1 MRKLILLLG
10 SIVFIIGI
18 IWLLPK
24 EKQYTQRVLVNCTPT
39 AATRV
44 MSDFTQWSKWWPGEI
59 ENDTALTFKERKI
72 KIQTILLNGFYAN
85 YLSSKMNAYIDI
97 QFLSA
102 PNKQSEFIYSY
113 TLYYSSNPIEKV
125 VQLLSHS
132 SSTRKILDALIA
144 EIKSNLE
151 DVKKIYG
158 FEITEERVPNA
169 IHISTKKI
177 FDHYPTTD
185 DIYASIEDLNTYIAD
200 NKAHGV
206 NAPIYN
212 IFTPDDKAYQLM
224 VAIATDRPLP
234 TNNKFLFKEMVRGK
248 IIIGKSIG
256 PNSTIN
262 QCLQQV
268 EYFVK
273 DHGRSSPAI
282 QFNRLIT
289 DRKKELDSTKWITTI
304 NYPVFDRSFF

>member
-10 SIVFIIGI
+10 LIVFIIGI
-18 IWLLPK
+18 IWLLPQ

-59 ENDTALTFKERKI
+59 KNDTALTFKERKI

-158 FEITEERVPNA
+158 FEITEERVPDA

>member
-1 MRKLILLLG
+1 MLLLG
-10 SIVFIIGI
+10 SMVFIIGI
-18 IWLLPK
+18 IWLLPG
-24 EKQYTQRVLVNCTPT
+24 EKQYTQRVIVNCTPT

-44 MSDFTQWSKWWPGEI
+44 MSDVTQWSKWWPGEI
-59 ENDTALTFKERKI
+59 KNDTVLAFKEKNI

-85 YLSSKMNAYIDI
+85 YFSSKMNAYIDV

-102 PNKQSEFIYSY
+102 PKKQSEFIYSY
-113 TLYYSSNPIEKV
+113 TLYYSSNPIKKV
-125 VQLLSHS
+125 LQLLFHT
-132 SSTRKILDALIA
+132 SSTRKDLDAFIA
-144 EIKSNLE
+144 QIKSNLE

-158 FEITEERVPNA
+158 FEITEERVPDA

-185 DIYASIEDLNTYIAD
+185 DIYASIDELNTYIAD
-200 NKAHGV
+200 NKAHSV

-234 TNNKFLFKEMVRGK
+234 TNHTFLFKEMVRGK

-256 PNSTIN
+256 PNSAIN
-262 QCLQQV
+262 QCLKQV